1 VYGKIDALTQQ
12 VQEKETELSRER
24 ENVRAL
30 SEQLQNLQATSSGF
44 ETLAIQ
50 GKEILQKLE
59 EQQVKENEER
69 QKAAKEYRDRLVLQD
84 ELVG

>member
-59 EQQVKENEER
+59 EQQVKADEDC
-69 QKAAKEYRDRLVLQD
+69 QKAAEEYRDRPVLQD